1 MKFPK
6 IEIHYQIL
14 LGLLLGAIFGLVFP
28 INQNKIVFTHI
39 ENNKKVKSSISD
51 IQNIQITYYNELT
64 NDTISKEFGKN
75 SQKLI
80 IQFYNKISNIP
91 DIKNIN
97 FKIIQIS
104 GKQLFFHSIQKI
116 ETQTTIA
123 TSLKPLG
130 TIFINL
136 LSMLAIPLVLTTL
149 IVGASSL
156 GDTKAFG
163 KLGLTTLVLYISTT
177 FIALTI
183 GVLLADIIQP
193 GKMISPEMKEFLS
206 AMSSDMVV
214 QVPEKT
220 GINIV
225 DFIVS
230 FVPKNV
236 FEAIASGSMLQ
247 IVFFSIF
254 FGLTFL
260 MIPQEEA
267 QIISKL
273 LNAISDA
280 LIKMV
285 EIVMK
290 FAPIGVFALISYTIA
305 DFGIDILHTLLW
317 YIITVLL
324 GLLLHTFL
332 TYGALFK
339 LFVREPFGKFLLK
352 LRDVYAIAFTTSSSA
367 ATLPITMEVSEK
379 KLNIPRQITSF
390 VLPLG
395 ATINMDG
402 TGLYQGVASVF
413 IAQFYGLDLSLTQQL
428 TIIFM
433 AVMASIGT
441 APVPGVG
448 LIMLIGI
455 LTSVGIPTEGVGL
468 ILGVD
473 RILDMSRTIVNVTG
487 DIVVS
492 KIVTKVYG
500 LTK

>member
-1 MKFPK
+1 
-6 IEIHYQIL
+6 
-14 LGLLLGAIFGLVFP
+14 
-28 INQNKIVFTHI
+28 
-39 ENNKKVKSSISD
+39 
-51 IQNIQITYYNELT
+51 
-64 NDTISKEFGKN
+64 
-75 SQKLI
+75 
-80 IQFYNKISNIP
+80 
-91 DIKNIN
+91 
-97 FKIIQIS
+97 
-104 GKQLFFHSIQKI
+104 
-116 ETQTTIA
+116 
-123 TSLKPLG
+123 
-130 TIFINL
+130 
-136 LSMLAIPLVLTTL
+136 MLAIPLVLTTL

-254 FGLTFL
+254 FGLTLL

>member
-193 GKMISPEMKEFLS
+193 GKMISPEMKEFFS

-230 FVPKNV
+230 FVLRMYSKQLRLEV
-236 FEAIASGSMLQ
+236 CYKLC
-247 IVFFSIF
+247 FFQF
-254 FGLTFL
+254 FL
-260 MIPQEEA
+260 
-267 QIISKL
+267 
-273 LNAISDA
+273 
-280 LIKMV
+280 V
-285 EIVMK
+285 
-290 FAPIGVFALISYTIA
+290 
-305 DFGIDILHTLLW
+305 
-317 YIITVLL
+317 
-324 GLLLHTFL
+324 
-332 TYGALFK
+332 
-339 LFVREPFGKFLLK
+339 
-352 LRDVYAIAFTTSSSA
+352 
-367 ATLPITMEVSEK
+367 
-379 KLNIPRQITSF
+379 
-390 VLPLG
+390 
-395 ATINMDG
+395 
-402 TGLYQGVASVF
+402 
-413 IAQFYGLDLSLTQQL
+413 
-428 TIIFM
+428 
-433 AVMASIGT
+433 
-441 APVPGVG
+441 
-448 LIMLIGI
+448 
-455 LTSVGIPTEGVGL
+455 
-468 ILGVD
+468 
-473 RILDMSRTIVNVTG
+473 
-487 DIVVS
+487 
-492 KIVTKVYG
+492 
-500 LTK
+500 